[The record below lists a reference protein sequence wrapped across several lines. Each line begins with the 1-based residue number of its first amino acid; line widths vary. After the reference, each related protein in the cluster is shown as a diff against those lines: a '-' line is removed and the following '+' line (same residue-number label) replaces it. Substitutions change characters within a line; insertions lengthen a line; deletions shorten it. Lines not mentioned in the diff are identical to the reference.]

1 MAVAEAGAELV
12 EQVLAG
18 GNRELRLLAARG
30 LLPLAPD
37 ELIPV
42 QVKLA
47 RDTDPEIAGRA
58 ATVLRLSE
66 PRLVADYL
74 AAGAGDD
81 ELAYF
86 AAEADQPEILET
98 LIRRR
103 DVPRRLLVE
112 LAPRL
117 PPVLQEALIL
127 RQDAIVEEPA
137 ILDAL
142 EENPQLDQHV
152 LRRIGEYR
160 MHLLPREREDHA
172 PTAPEGDEEEA
183 SDEEVAVA
191 IADAVRHPQKGEV
204 DETTG
209 LSEGQIR
216 TLPASVRLRLARG
229 APRTLR
235 TILVRDTNPRVAV
248 AVLLNSVM
256 SEDEVEQIARS
267 RVVVDEVLEEI
278 ARRREWTSRYGV
290 VNALVSNPRTPIGV
304 SMRLLPRLGVRDLR
318 VLAHSRNVPD
328 AIRVGARNL
337 FAVKT
342 R

>member
-1 MAVAEAGAELV
+1 MAVAEAGAELI
-12 EQVLAG
+12 EQVLGG

-47 RDTDPEIAGRA
+47 RDSDPEIAGRA

-66 PRLVADYL
+66 PHLVADYL
-74 AAGAGDD
+74 AAGAGTD

-117 PPVLQEALIL
+117 PPALQEALIL

-142 EENPQLDQHV
+142 EDNPQLDHHV
-152 LRRIGEYR
+152 QRRIGEYR
-160 MHLLPREREDHA
+160 MHLLPREHRDEA
-172 PTAPEGDEEEA
+172 PAEAEAEEEA
-183 SDEEVAVA
+183 TDEEVVAAIAVA
-191 IADAVRHPQKGEV
+191 TRQPRKGEV

-216 TLPASVRLRLARG
+216 SLPAPVRLRLARG

-248 AVLLNSVM
+248 AVLVNSAL

-278 ARRREWTSRYGV
+278 ARRREWTTRYGV
-290 VNALVSNPRTPIGV
+290 INALVSNPRTPVGV

-318 VLAHSRNVPD
+318 TLAHSRNVPD

>member
-1 MAVAEAGAELV
+1 MAVAEAGTELI
-12 EQVLAG
+12 EQVFAG

-47 RDTDPEIAGRA
+47 RDVDPEIAGRA

-74 AAGAGDD
+74 AAGASAE

-117 PPVLQEALIL
+117 PPGLQEALIL

-142 EENPQLDQHV
+142 EDNPQLDHHV

-160 MHLLPREREDHA
+160 MHLLPRVREDHA
-172 PTAPEGDEEEA
+172 PAAPEVAEEEA
-183 SDEEVAVA
+183 SDEEVAA
-191 IADAVRHPQKGEV
+191 ALAEAVRHPRKGEV
-204 DETTG
+204 DEATG

-216 TLPASVRLRLARG
+216 SLPASVRLRLARG

-235 TILVRDTNPRVAV
+235 TILVRDNNPRVAI
-248 AVLLNSVM
+248 AVLVNSAM
-256 SEDEVEQIARS
+256 AEDEVEQIARS

-278 ARRREWTSRYGV
+278 ARRREWTTRYGV
-290 VNALVSNPRTPIGV
+290 VNALVANPRTPVGV

-318 VLAHSRNVPD
+318 TLAHSRNVPD
-328 AIRVGARNL
+328 AIRVAARNL
-337 FAVKT
+337 FAAKT